1 MSKVWLIAKRL
12 LWQNRWLFLLL
23 MLWPYGMAALL
34 LAGGKPDPDDVLWML
49 HQECFA
55 GLALVAVTG
64 STLLGNE
71 QRSRRIVTVLSR
83 AVSRPMYL
91 FSLLLAAWIP
101 LALYASGFL
110 ISGVVLVRAIH
121 QSWGGVLVMLL
132 LQLALG
138 VWAGAI
144 SIFWSVLLPQ
154 LIASLVSIAC
164 IALAAYAGILSLPGP
179 SRLLASLFQTTVSGA
194 NAPKTMWLDIVITLA
209 AGAVWLAAASW
220 IFSRRDLNLAA
231 D

>member
-23 MLWPYGMAALL
+23 MLWPYGMAVLL
-34 LAGGKPDPDDVLWML
+34 LAGGRPDPDDVLWML

-91 FSLLLAAWIP
+91 FALLVAAWIP
-101 LALYASGFL
+101 LVLYASGFL
-110 ISGVVLVRAIH
+110 ISGVALARAIH

-132 LQLALG
+132 LQLVPG

-144 SIFWSVLLPQ
+144 SIFWSVLFPP
-154 LIASLVSIAC
+154 LIASLFSIAC
-164 IALAAYAGILSLPGP
+164 IALAAYGSILSLPGP
-179 SRLLASLFQTTVSGA
+179 SRLLASLFQITVSGT
-194 NAPKTMWLDIVITLA
+194 NAPITMWLDAAITLA
-209 AGAVWLAAASW
+209 AGAVWFAAASW

>member
-1 MSKVWLIAKRL
+1 MKIWLIAKRL

-23 MLWPYGMAALL
+23 VLWPYLMAGIL
-34 LAGGKPDPDDVLWML
+34 LAGGNPDPDDVLWML

-71 QRSRRIVTVLSR
+71 QRSRRIVTVLAR
-83 AVSRPMYL
+83 AVSRPVYL
-91 FSLLLAAWIP
+91 FALLLASWLP
-101 LALYASGFL
+101 LVLYASGFL
-110 ISGVVLVRAIH
+110 ISGIVLANSVHR
-121 QSWGGVLVMLL
+121 SWKGIFIMAF
-132 LQLALG
+132 LQLVIG
-138 VWAGAI
+138 MWAGAL

-154 LIASLVSIAC
+154 LIASLLSVAC
-164 IALAAYAGILSLPGP
+164 IALAAYASILNLPGP
-179 SRLLASLFQTTVSGA
+179 SKLLAALFRITISGRNMPGTV
-194 NAPKTMWLDIVITLA
+194 WLDGAATLA
-209 AGAVWLAAASW
+209 AGCVWFLVAAW